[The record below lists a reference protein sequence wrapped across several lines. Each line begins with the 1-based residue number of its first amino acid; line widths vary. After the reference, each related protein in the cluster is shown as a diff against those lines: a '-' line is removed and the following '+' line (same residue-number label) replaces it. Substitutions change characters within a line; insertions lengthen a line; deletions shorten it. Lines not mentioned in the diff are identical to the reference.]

1 MSFYHDHILPHLIGL
16 ACSQKPVME
25 ERAKIVPMA
34 QGRVLEIGLGAG
46 PNLAFYDPHKVTHLY
61 GLEPSEGMRRKARRA
76 VAASPVPV
84 EWLGLEAEE
93 IPLEDDSVDT
103 VVLTYTLC
111 TIPGAQRALEQ
122 MRRVLKPGGALLFSE
137 HGLAPE
143 PGVAKWQRRI
153 EPVWKPVAG
162 GCHLTRPMDRLIAE
176 NGFHIETLMTA
187 YLHGAPKFAG
197 YNYSGTARIR

>member
-1 MSFYHDHILPHLIGL
+1 MSFYHDHILPHLIGFS
-16 ACSQKPVME
+16 CSQRPIMA

-34 QGRVLEIGLGAG
+34 RGRVLEIGLGAG
-46 PNLAFYDPHKVTHLY
+46 PNLAFYDPAKVTHLY

-76 VAASPVPV
+76 VEASPVPV
-84 EWLGLEAEE
+84 EWLGLEAEA
-93 IPLEDDSVDT
+93 IPLEDDSIDT

-111 TIPGAQRALEQ
+111 TIPDAVGALDQ

-143 PGVAKWQRRI
+143 PGVARWQRRI

-162 GCHLTRPMDRLIAE
+162 GCHLTRPMDRLIAG

-187 YLHGAPKFAG
+187 YLDGAPKVAG